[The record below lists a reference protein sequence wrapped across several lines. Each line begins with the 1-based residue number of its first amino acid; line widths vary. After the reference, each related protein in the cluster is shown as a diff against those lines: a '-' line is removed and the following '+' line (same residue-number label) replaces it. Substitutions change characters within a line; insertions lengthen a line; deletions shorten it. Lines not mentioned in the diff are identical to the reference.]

1 MASDMFLKLDGISG
15 ESADSKHKGEIDIES
30 FSFGVHQTGTA
41 AAGGGMGA
49 GKASFSDVSIVKK
62 ADKSSPNLMLKC
74 AIGEHI
80 ASAMLTVRKA
90 GGQQQEFYKIKLTDI
105 LVTSFQNTGSEGG
118 DAIPNE
124 SLSLNFSRIDF
135 EYNEQDAK
143 GGLKGVVK
151 AGYDVKANK
160 KA

>member
-1 MASDMFLKLDGISG
+1 MASDMFLKLEGISG

-41 AAGGGMGA
+41 SSGGGMGA
-49 GKASFSDVSIVKK
+49 GKASFNDLNIVKK

-74 AIGEHI
+74 ATGEHI
-80 ASAMLTVRKA
+80 TSALLTVRKA
-90 GGQQQEFYKIKLTDI
+90 GGQQQEYYKIKLTDV
-105 LVTSFQNTGSEGG
+105 LVSSFQNTGSGH
-118 DAIPNE
+118 DAIPVE
-124 SLSLNFSRIDF
+124 TLALNFAKLDF
-135 EYNEQDAK
+135 EYNEQDSK

-151 AGYDVKANK
+151 AGYDIKGNK

>member
-41 AAGGGMGA
+41 AVGGGMGA
-49 GKASFSDVSIVKK
+49 GKASFNDLNIVKK

-74 AIGEHI
+74 ATGEHI
-80 ASAMLTVRKA
+80 ASALLTVRKA
-90 GGQQQEFYKIKLTDI
+90 GGQQQEYYKIKLTDI
-105 LVTSFQNTGSEGG
+105 LVSSFQNTGSGG
-118 DAIPNE
+118 DAIPIE
-124 SLSLNFSRIDF
+124 SLALNFSKIEF

-151 AGYDVKANK
+151 AGYNIKENK
-160 KA
+160 KV